1 MAAESAAEG
10 GSQKLLV
17 TGVIGM
23 LAALALFRLGN
34 EGSLLWVRQ
43 LSFIGMLWS
52 LIFAI
57 WGRGTAKLALFPV
70 WYLTFTIS
78 APSLLEELVL
88 KLQSISSTAVFY
100 VINGLGF
107 EMYRSGCALY
117 SVAEGSEFQFEIA
130 GSCSGIR
137 SLLALTAFTALYA
150 WYSQKSVTRKWL
162 LFMCS
167 VPVAVL
173 CNIIRVFSICL
184 VAVLFGQEAAIGYYH
199 DYSGYV
205 IALVALLCIFRC
217 GGWINTAF
225 SRVNEYGRCTEW
237 KQR

>member
-1 MAAESAAEG
+1 
-10 GSQKLLV
+10 
-17 TGVIGM
+17 
-23 LAALALFRLGN
+23 
-34 EGSLLWVRQ
+34 
-43 LSFIGMLWS
+43 
-52 LIFAI
+52 
-57 WGRGTAKLALFPV
+57 
-70 WYLTFTIS
+70 
-78 APSLLEELVL
+78 
-88 KLQSISSTAVFY
+88 
-100 VINGLGF
+100 
-107 EMYRSGCALY
+107 MYRSGCALY
-117 SVAEGSEFQFEIA
+117 SVAEGSDFRFEIA

-225 SRVNEYGRCTEW
+225 SRVSEYSRCTER